1 MLCLRERQCNEHY
14 TCSLFFQTG
23 LDSNWLLNPPLHW
36 QDAYSAICTRRVR
49 LLYIPNW
56 LARQH
61 SKAEQLLCYANPVLC
76 ESGAMSTLCSG
87 NRVQW
92 QPCAVATVCSGNPV
106 PWQPCAVATLC
117 RGNPVPWQ
125 PCAVATPCRG
135 NPVPW
140 QPCAVATLC
149 RGYRRPSSS
158 NICLYSSRSRRVAS
172 RSKIKYFMSSRS
184 CDNASWTRLRIRRR
198 RVLH

>member
-92 QPCAVATVCSGNPV
+92 QPCAVAT
-106 PWQPCAVATLC
+106 LC
-117 RGNPVPWQ
+117 RGNPVPWL
-125 PCAVATPCRG
+125 PCAVATDVRLLPTSACIHRVRGESLRDQRSNISCR
-135 NPVPW
+135 
-140 QPCAVATLC
+140 AEVATTLP
-149 RGYRRPSSS
+149 GQG
-158 NICLYSSRSRRVAS
+158 
-172 RSKIKYFMSSRS
+172 
-184 CDNASWTRLRIRRR
+184 
-198 RVLH
+198 

>member
-117 RGNPVPWQ
+117 RG
-125 PCAVATPCRG
+125 
-135 NPVPW
+135 
-140 QPCAVATLC
+140 
-149 RGYRRPSSS
+149 YRRPSSS